1 MEQFPAMY
9 GSWICWPVM
18 TMWEGAYTDCMRFLP
33 KDSYSSPE
41 DYAFR
46 QGPIQVMTYLTSRTE
61 DGTSPIANN
70 ERLTS
75 EDISTVFETFTVD
88 LMGAWS
94 GISKAGLALATA
106 CALWTF
112 WAEVSKAEKIQDF
125 YLVTISFKKHTYLL
139 LSLFIWTT
147 YANSFQSPLYS

>member
-1 MEQFPAMY
+1 MYGSWICWPVMTMWGDQVFGQESHAVGVSTFPAMY

-75 EDISTVFETFTVD
+75 EDIVLWRAVRVF
-88 LMGAWS
+88 G
-94 GISKAGLALATA
+94 
-106 CALWTF
+106 
-112 WAEVSKAEKIQDF
+112 
-125 YLVTISFKKHTYLL
+125 
-139 LSLFIWTT
+139 
-147 YANSFQSPLYS
+147 